1 MSQAWSADRNV
12 LTLKLAGI
20 GGQHYE
26 LALRD
31 SGQIASVDGAEVV
44 KLADGLGVLHVS
56 FPATSRSE
64 YENATVIV
72 HLVSAPTSATTGR

>member
-1 MSQAWSADRNV
+1 LDLRNPSQVASAEGAEMK
-12 LTLKLAGI
+12 KLP
-20 GGQHYE
+20 GGVS
-26 LALRD
+26 ALR
-31 SGQIASVDGAEVV
+31 
-44 KLADGLGVLHVS
+44 VS